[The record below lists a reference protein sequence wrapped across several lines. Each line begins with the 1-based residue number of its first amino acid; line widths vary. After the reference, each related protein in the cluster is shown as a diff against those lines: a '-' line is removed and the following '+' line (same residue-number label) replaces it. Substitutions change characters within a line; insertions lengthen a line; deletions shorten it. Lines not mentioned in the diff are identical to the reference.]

1 MDFNSRMKEPAAEL
15 IDRRPIATRNRKWA
29 QASAR
34 WLAVKRVSPNA
45 ISISGMFS
53 CIVAGIAL
61 AATSVAYHRIEW
73 LIAVLGVQ
81 LRLTANMLDG
91 MVALT
96 SARVSKIGDLYNE
109 IPDRISDTAVF
120 IGAGFAWGGN
130 IALGYI
136 ATILA
141 IFTAYVRAA
150 GKIAGAPHEFCGPMA
165 KQHRMLV
172 ITLIGLYSAVTP
184 SSWQAISFNSSKI
197 GLMSLGLAV
206 IIMGSIIT
214 VIRRLARIT
223 RVLK

>member
-81 LRLTANMLDG
+81 LRLTANMLVG
-91 MVALT
+91 RLGLT
-96 SARVSKIGDLYNE
+96 SAGSWRFGAFYKELPV
-109 IPDRISDTAVF
+109 RI
-120 IGAGFAWGGN
+120 
-130 IALGYI
+130 
-136 ATILA
+136 
-141 IFTAYVRAA
+141 
-150 GKIAGAPHEFCGPMA
+150 
-165 KQHRMLV
+165 
-172 ITLIGLYSAVTP
+172 
-184 SSWQAISFNSSKI
+184 
-197 GLMSLGLAV
+197 
-206 IIMGSIIT
+206 
-214 VIRRLARIT
+214 
-223 RVLK
+223 